1 MKPIS
6 EMAVKSLVNNGRT
19 CVLSNGKV
27 YDVTDFVARHP
38 GGGDILKKH
47 SGEDVT
53 QVMKTHDSHEH
64 SASAYRILD
73 KYYIG
78 DIASQVKI
86 F

>member
-6 EMAVKSLVNNGRT
+6 EVAVNSLVKNGRT

-27 YDVTDFVARHP
+27 YDVTDFVNRHP
-38 GGGDILKKH
+38 GGADILKKH

-53 QVMKTHDSHEH
+53 QVMKTHDIHEH

-73 KYYIG
+73 KYFIG
-78 DIASQVKI
+78 DLSSQVK
-86 F
+86 